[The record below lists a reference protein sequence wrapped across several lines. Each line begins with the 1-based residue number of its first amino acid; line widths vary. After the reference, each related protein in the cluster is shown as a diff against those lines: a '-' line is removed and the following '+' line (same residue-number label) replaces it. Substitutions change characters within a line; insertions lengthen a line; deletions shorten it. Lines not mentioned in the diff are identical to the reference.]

1 MSEITAYNYQKIRD
15 LEESLIK
22 YIEIRDNLG
31 AKIIRIP
38 TTDPRVTH
46 VYDRLSQEQ
55 TYTILISG
63 TDSDI
68 IIPCTIGGSALFE
81 TAISTD
87 VLALEVTT
95 AFQINA
101 PADTCTITHKLQTPT
116 VS

>member
-31 AKIIRIP
+31 VKIIRIP

-46 VYDRLSQEQ
+46 IYNRLLQEQ

-68 IIPCTIGGSALFE
+68 ALPCTIGGSALFE

-87 VLALEVTT
+87 VLALEITT
-95 AFQINA
+95 TFQINA
-101 PADTCTITHKLQTPT
+101 TADTCTVIYKLQIPT
-116 VS
+116 A